1 MRVMQPEDFEK
12 MARAVVDDYL
22 KTSTPMEKTIVKVA
36 LDEGLNPDQIK
47 NLVNMSNVMAHM
59 TLFDKKA
66 EDKIVE
72 FEPADPASVLKQIY
86 KTGEVEETVP
96 DAAQPAPDRVAD
108 LFGDISELVDKV
120 KAMSGQP
127 EETPPAAPEEIAEE
141 PEGAVAPRKRQMLI
155 IKIRKVAEDLT
166 DKKLQCAYEYK
177 EELDKLAT
185 EFAKL
190 YGPNHDEFEK
200 DAMAAR
206 GETAM
211 PVLADIRRCL
221 RLSELKTSNFEKTAR
236 VVDTDTPQMKSLDR
250 LIKLAKQFEDTSSAC
265 RYMEKEFG
273 QCLR

>member
-22 KTSTPMEKTIVKVA
+22 KTSTPMEKTIIKVA

-72 FEPADPASVLKQIY
+72 FEPADPASVLKHIY
-86 KTGEVEETVP
+86 KSGEVEEV
-96 DAAQPAPDRVAD
+96 AAPAAPTPDRVAD
-108 LFGDISELVDKV
+108 LFGDITELVDKV
-120 KAMSGQP
+120 KAMAGRP
-127 EETPPAAPEEIAEE
+127 EEAESATPEEPAEE
-141 PEGAVAPRKRQMLI
+141 VDVAPRKKQMLI

-166 DKKLQCAYEYK
+166 DKKLQCAHEYK

-185 EFAKL
+185 EFARL
-190 YGPNHDEFEK
+190 YGPDHTEFEK
-200 DAMAAR
+200 DAMVTR
-206 GETAM
+206 GETVM
-211 PVLADIRRCL
+211 PILADVRRCL
-221 RLSELKTSNFEKTAR
+221 RLPELRENNFEKTAR

-250 LIKLAKQFEDTSSAC
+250 LIKLAKQFEDTSAAC

-273 QCLR
+273 QCLQ